1 MNNAVL
7 KVVLVWVALAAS
19 MLTHAQPRLDPPTS
33 CDQVEELIRNGSTP
47 EVIIQT
53 LMSSGMAL
61 TGATV
66 FAVECAGPQYRVP
79 LAEAGVGLATN
90 LREAN
95 GVVRAVAFAYGE
107 TSAETVAAREAF
119 QSAEKLAKQ
128 PPEYKSNYTPHG
140 GGEEI
145 SPST

>member
-1 MNNAVL
+1 MKSTLLRSLLLASAVSL
-7 KVVLVWVALAAS
+7 PLIAN
-19 MLTHAQPRLDPPTS
+19 AQPPLDPPTS
-33 CDQVEELIRNGSTP
+33 CEQVEELIRNGSTP
-47 EVIIQT
+47 EVIIET
-53 LMSSGMAL
+53 LMNSGMAL

-79 LAEAGVGLATN
+79 LAEAGVGLASN

-95 GVVRAVAFAYGE
+95 GVVRAVAFAFGE
-107 TSAETVAAREAF
+107 SSPETVAARSAF
-119 QSAEKLAKQ
+119 ASAEKLAKQ